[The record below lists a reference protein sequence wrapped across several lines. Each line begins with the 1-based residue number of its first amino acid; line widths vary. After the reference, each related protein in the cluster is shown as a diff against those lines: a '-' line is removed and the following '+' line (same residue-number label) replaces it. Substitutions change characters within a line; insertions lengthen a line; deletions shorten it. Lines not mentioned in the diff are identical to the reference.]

1 MSNQNND
8 LNYTADTTQSDVR
21 NSEKLLMSE
30 LAIDTPETLSMIEA
44 DRYIDKSNYGE
55 DGTAKV

>member
-1 MSNQNND
+1 
-8 LNYTADTTQSDVR
+8 
-21 NSEKLLMSE
+21 MSE
-30 LAIDTPETLSMIEA
+30 LAIDTNETLSMIEA